1 VGPPQARASPDPP
14 VLDADDQAGERAAEE
29 YGRRNG
35 VPGEPVIRVRPT
47 GMVAVADVADG
58 PAETLSDPAWLRP
71 TWRNPVSDC

>member
-1 VGPPQARASPDPP
+1 
-14 VLDADDQAGERAAEE
+14 
-29 YGRRNG
+29 
-35 VPGEPVIRVRPT
+35 VIRVRPT